1 MEAYTAEQVAEALE
15 TVGLGNLVDQAN
27 EERPWA
33 QLLSGGE
40 QQRLALARALLA
52 KPDWLFLDEA
62 TASLDPEGE
71 AEVYATLKRK
81 LPGTTF
87 VSIAHRTSV
96 AAFHDER
103 MVFTRGKGQP
113 GTLALQEPVGAAE

>member
-1 MEAYTAEQVAEALE
+1 
-15 TVGLGNLVDQAN
+15 
-27 EERPWA
+27 
-33 QLLSGGE
+33 
-40 QQRLALARALLA
+40 LLA

-71 AEVYATLKRK
+71 AEVYATLKQK

-96 AAFHDER
+96 AAFHDDR
-103 MVFTRGKGQP
+103 MVFTRGQGKP
-113 GTLALQEPVGAAE
+113 GTLLAQEVAGAAE